1 MNYNHRC
8 PKGNR
13 QRRVLNQVANAV
25 KAKTIFA
32 IAYRRLVPCLG
43 HAQAI
48 GAIVQLCRL
57 IWKIS
62 RTFVLGFRL
71 DPQAPRAIAKIAA
84 AIGERCGGE
93 TSLSDH
99 RSASRMLSDMLCEGA
114 RQSPVMTTGGVNAM
128 ATRTVHPTKDVAP
141 RT

>member
-13 QRRVLNQVANAV
+13 QRRVLNQVTNAAV

-57 IWKIS
+57 ILKIS

-71 DPQAPRAIAKIAA
+71 DPQAPRAIAKITE

-93 TSLSDH
+93 TSSYQIIEALPGCSRTCSVKAH
-99 RSASRMLSDMLCEGA
+99 ARAAS
-114 RQSPVMTTGGVNAM
+114 
-128 ATRTVHPTKDVAP
+128 
-141 RT
+141 